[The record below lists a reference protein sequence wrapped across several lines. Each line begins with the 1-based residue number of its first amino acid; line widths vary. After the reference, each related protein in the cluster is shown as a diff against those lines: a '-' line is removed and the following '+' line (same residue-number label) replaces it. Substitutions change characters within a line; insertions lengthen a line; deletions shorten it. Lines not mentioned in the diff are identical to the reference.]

1 MMASVIMELG
11 CESWMS
17 CMPAIESGMPSSD
30 FVDDLSA
37 GVTLGLL
44 YERWRQGKMLT
55 LELLAEVTSGF
66 MFTAH
71 V

>member
-1 MMASVIMELG
+1 
-11 CESWMS
+11 
-17 CMPAIESGMPSSD
+17 MPAIESGMPSSD